1 MSRTA
6 GRASLRSIRQV
17 THYKRWRTC
26 GGDPST
32 PSMTRWPRSNALRGG
47 PAGDCVQMKNLV
59 GVTEQGQ
66 SARPRRGSNRLR
78 ASPPY
83 AALERRAIRKVDQR
97 CFSRSLDLIGDR
109 KPRKRFIN
117 MAPCHRSRLPLLPL
131 PDDVA
136 RRVYG
141 ERQLHV
147 MVYVRAVRG
156 LGLIDRQCR
165 WNGPGNDH
173 DEPTIARV
181 VLFRSAAIGP
191 DSGLFREKGQAF
203 RVPTAGSPPSS
214 RHAGTQQ

>member
-1 MSRTA
+1 
-6 GRASLRSIRQV
+6 
-17 THYKRWRTC
+17 
-26 GGDPST
+26 
-32 PSMTRWPRSNALRGG
+32 
-47 PAGDCVQMKNLV
+47 
-59 GVTEQGQ
+59 
-66 SARPRRGSNRLR
+66 
-78 ASPPY
+78 
-83 AALERRAIRKVDQR
+83 
-97 CFSRSLDLIGDR
+97 
-109 KPRKRFIN
+109 
-117 MAPCHRSRLPLLPL
+117 
-131 PDDVA
+131 
-136 RRVYG
+136 
-141 ERQLHV
+141 